1 MSWSQ
6 SQQPDSG
13 RVGQEPDRPDDPIK
27 ALLGVGFVIAI
38 CAVVTSFLPGA
49 LALLVLEGL
58 LFWASLGYMTK
69 AFIRGDRWSRDRL
82 NSWDQA
88 LLVLAASIAV
98 GLFVD
103 PSALEALAVQSA
115 GTPS

>member
-6 SQQPDSG
+6 YQQPDSD
-13 RVGQEPDRPDDPIK
+13 RFGQKPEQPDDPIK
-27 ALLGVGFVIAI
+27 SLLGVGSVIAI
-38 CAVVTSFLPGA
+38 CAFVTSFLPGA
-49 LALLVLEGL
+49 LALLMLEGM
-58 LFWASLGYMTK
+58 LFWASLGYMTR
-69 AFIRGDRWSRDRL
+69 AFMRGERWTRDRL

-103 PSALEALAVQSA
+103 PSAIEALAAQGA